1 MNEIKK
7 EQINNLKTQ
16 NKIIDECYR
25 FLEMKMRSAVVKEE
39 YRKYGLSL
47 GLLSLLK
54 SINNDVLMDMDILR
68 NVDE

>member
-1 MNEIKK
+1 MTES
-7 EQINNLKTQ
+7 NLISDLKSQ

-25 FLEMKMRSAVVKEE
+25 FLEMKMRLVKDNKEE

-54 SINNDVLMDMDILR
+54 SINDDVLRDMDILR
-68 NVDE
+68 D

>member
-1 MNEIKK
+1 MTKS
-7 EQINNLKTQ
+7 NLISDLKSQ

-25 FLEMKMRSAVVKEE
+25 FLRMKMRLVKDNKEE

-54 SINNDVLMDMDILR
+54 SINDDVLRDMDILR
-68 NVDE
+68 N

>member
-1 MNEIKK
+1 MTESKLVSD
-7 EQINNLKTQ
+7 LKSQ
-16 NKIIDECYR
+16 NKVIDECYR
-25 FLEMKMRSAVVKEE
+25 FLEMKMRSAVDKKEE

-54 SINNDVLMDMDILR
+54 NINNDVLRDMDILR

>member
-1 MNEIKK
+1 MTKS
-7 EQINNLKTQ
+7 NLISDLKSQ

-25 FLEMKMRSAVVKEE
+25 FLEMKMRSAVDKKEE

-54 SINNDVLMDMDILR
+54 SINDDVLRDMDILR

>member
-1 MNEIKK
+1 MTESRLISD
-7 EQINNLKTQ
+7 LKSQ

-25 FLEMKMRSAVVKEE
+25 FLEMKMRYAVDKKEE

-54 SINNDVLMDMDILR
+54 SINNDLLR
-68 NVDE
+68 DKDFFRKKND

>member
-1 MNEIKK
+1 MTES
-7 EQINNLKTQ
+7 NLISDLKSQ

-25 FLEMKMRSAVVKEE
+25 FLEMKMRSAVDKKEE

-54 SINNDVLMDMDILR
+54 SINDDVLRDIDILR
-68 NVDE
+68 NVEE

>member
-1 MNEIKK
+1 MTES
-7 EQINNLKTQ
+7 NLISDLKSQ

-25 FLEMKMRSAVVKEE
+25 FLHMKMRLVKDNKEE

-54 SINNDVLMDMDILR
+54 SINDDVLRDMDILR
-68 NVDE
+68 D

>member
-1 MNEIKK
+1 MNKIKS
-7 EQINNLKTQ
+7 EQIDNLKSQ

-25 FLEMKMRSAVVKEE
+25 FLEMKMRSAVDRKEE

-54 SINNDVLMDMDILR
+54 SINDDVLRDMDILR
-68 NVDE
+68 N

>member
-1 MNEIKK
+1 MTES
-7 EQINNLKTQ
+7 NLISDLRSQ

-25 FLEMKMRSAVVKEE
+25 FLYMKMRSAVGQKEE

-54 SINNDVLMDMDILR
+54 NINNDVLRDMDILR

>member
-1 MNEIKK
+1 MNKIKS
-7 EQINNLKTQ
+7 EQIDNLKSQ

-25 FLEMKMRSAVVKEE
+25 FLQMKMRSAVGQKEE

-54 SINNDVLMDMDILR
+54 SINDDVLRDMDILR
-68 NVDE
+68 N

>member
-1 MNEIKK
+1 MTKS
-7 EQINNLKTQ
+7 NLISDLKSQ

-25 FLEMKMRSAVVKEE
+25 FLEMKMRLVKDNKEE

-54 SINNDVLMDMDILR
+54 NINDDVLRDMDILR
-68 NVDE
+68 N

>member
-1 MNEIKK
+1 MTKS
-7 EQINNLKTQ
+7 NLISDLKSQ

-25 FLEMKMRSAVVKEE
+25 FLEMKMRLVKDNKEE

-54 SINNDVLMDMDILR
+54 SINDDVLRDMDILR
-68 NVDE
+68 N

>member
-1 MNEIKK
+1 MTKS
-7 EQINNLKTQ
+7 NLISDLKSQ

-54 SINNDVLMDMDILR
+54 SINNDVLRDMDK
-68 NVDE
+68 

>member
-1 MNEIKK
+1 MTKS
-7 EQINNLKTQ
+7 NLISDLKSQ

-25 FLEMKMRSAVVKEE
+25 FLEMKMRLVKDNKEE

-54 SINNDVLMDMDILR
+54 SINDDVLRDMDILR
-68 NVDE
+68 D

>member
-1 MNEIKK
+1 MTES
-7 EQINNLKTQ
+7 NLISDLKSQ

-25 FLEMKMRSAVVKEE
+25 FLEMKMRSAVDKKEE
-39 YRKYGLSL
+39 YRKFGLSL

-54 SINNDVLMDMDILR
+54 NINNDVLRDMDILR

>member
-1 MNEIKK
+1 MTESKLISD
-7 EQINNLKTQ
+7 LKSQ

-25 FLEMKMRSAVVKEE
+25 FLQMKMRSAVDKKEE

-54 SINNDVLMDMDILR
+54 SINDDVLRDMDILR
-68 NVDE
+68 DIDE

>member
-1 MNEIKK
+1 MTKS
-7 EQINNLKTQ
+7 NLISDLKSQ

-25 FLEMKMRSAVVKEE
+25 FLQMKMRSAVDKKEE

-54 SINNDVLMDMDILR
+54 SINDDVLRDMDILR

>member
-1 MNEIKK
+1 MTES
-7 EQINNLKTQ
+7 NLISDLKSQ

-25 FLEMKMRSAVVKEE
+25 FLEMKMRAVKDNKEE

-54 SINNDVLMDMDILR
+54 NINDDVLRDMARSL
-68 NVDE
+68 NK

>member
-1 MNEIKK
+1 MTKS
-7 EQINNLKTQ
+7 NLISDLKSQ

-25 FLEMKMRSAVVKEE
+25 FLQMKMRSAVDKKEE

-54 SINNDVLMDMDILR
+54 SINNDVLRDMDILR
-68 NVDE
+68 DIDE